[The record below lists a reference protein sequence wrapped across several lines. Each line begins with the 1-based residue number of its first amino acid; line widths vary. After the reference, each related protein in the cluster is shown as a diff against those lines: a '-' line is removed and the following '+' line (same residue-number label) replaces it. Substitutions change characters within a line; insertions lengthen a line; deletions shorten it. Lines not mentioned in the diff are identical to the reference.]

1 MKNYEIEEAEELI
14 DYIYESPTAFHAVKN
29 AVNLLKKSGFIE
41 IKEENSWNLKKGGKY
56 FITKNDSALIAF
68 TVGNGEIE
76 KDGFRIIGA
85 HTDSPCFKIKPNAD
99 INVENNYIKINTEV
113 YGGPILNTW
122 MDRPLAMAGRIVLKS
137 KDPFYP
143 HSSLINIAKPLM
155 IIPNLAIHMNRD
167 VNSGIKLSK
176 QKHMLPLLTLV
187 NSNSKNKHCLIEIIC
202 EELSIAKE
210 NILDFDLFLYEFGK
224 GTIMGANREFIS
236 SGRLDDLSMVY
247 SGIKSISDTKVKN
260 STNVMVCFDNEEVGS
275 TTKQGANS
283 PMLLSL
289 LERIVFN
296 LGKNKDQFYRA
307 ISKSFMISCD
317 LGHAL
322 HPNYIEKS
330 DPANRPIVNKGP
342 IIKISA
348 SQSYTTDG
356 VSGAIYK
363 SICDRANIPV
373 QIFVNHSDERGGS
386 TIGPISSS
394 HINMTCV
401 DMGIPILSMHSIRE
415 LAGVKDYVYA
425 MNSFKTFYNF

>member
-14 DYIYESPTAFHAVKN
+14 NYIYESPTAFHAVKN
-29 AVNLLKKSGFIE
+29 AVNLLKESGFIE
-41 IKEENSWNLKKGGKY
+41 IKEDNSWNLKKEGKY

-68 TVGNGEIE
+68 TVGNGKIE
-76 KDGFRIIGA
+76 KDGFKVIGA
-85 HTDSPCFKIKPNAD
+85 HTDSPCFKIKPNSD

-137 KDPFYP
+137 ENPFYP
-143 HSSLINIAKPLM
+143 HRLLINIAKPLM
-155 IIPNLAIHMNRD
+155 IIPNLAIHMNRE

-176 QKHMLPLLTLV
+176 QKHMLPLLSLID
-187 NSNSKNKHCLIEIIC
+187 SNSKSKHYLTQIIS

-210 NILDFDLFLYEFGK
+210 DILDFDLFLYEFDK
-224 GTIMGANREFIS
+224 GTMAGSNKEFIS
-236 SGRLDDLSMVY
+236 SSRLDDLSMVY
-247 SGIKSISDTKVKN
+247 SGIKSISNTKIKN

-283 PMLLSL
+283 PMLLSF
-289 LERIVFN
+289 LERICLN
-296 LGKNKDQFYRA
+296 LGKNKDDFYRA

-330 DPANRPIVNKGP
+330 DPVNRPIINKGP

-363 SICDRANIPV
+363 SICDRADIPV

-415 LAGVKDYVYA
+415 LAGVKDYIYA

>member
-1 MKNYEIEEAEELI
+1 MKNYEIEEAKELI
-14 DYIYESPTAFHAVKN
+14 NYIYESPTAFHAVKN
-29 AVNLLKKSGFIE
+29 AVNLLKRSGFIE
-41 IKEENSWNLKKGGKY
+41 IKEENSWNLKKGEKY

-143 HSSLINIAKPLM
+143 HTELINIAEPLM

-187 NSNSKNKHCLIEIIC
+187 NNNSKNKHCLIEIIC

-210 NILDFDLFLYEFGK
+210 DILDFDLFLYEFGK

-260 STNVMVCFDNEEVGS
+260 NTNVMVCFDNEEVGS

-289 LERIVFN
+289 LERIAFN
-296 LGKNKDQFYRA
+296 LGKNKDQFYRS

-330 DPANRPIVNKGP
+330 DPANRPIINKGP